1 MSYEPYSKNTIIQE
15 SLTDLQQGIDTYE
28 ETNSSLQNNKIYLY
42 SQDVKNK
49 KPNVQD
55 VSINDEKQ
63 LVINEYLVFTLGI
76 LAASSVF
83 VFHIFNK
90 LIYS

>member
-42 SQDVKNK
+42 SQDVRNK

-90 LIYS
+90 

>member
-28 ETNSSLQNNKIYLY
+28 ETNSSLQNNIIYLY

-49 KPNVQD
+49 KPIVQD

-90 LIYS
+90 

>member
-1 MSYEPYSKNTIIQE
+1 MSFQPYSKNTIIQE
-15 SLTDLQQGIDTYE
+15 PLTDLQKEINEYE
-28 ETNSSLQNNKIYLY
+28 ETNSSLQNNTIYLY

-49 KPNVQD
+49 KPNVQN

-83 VFHIFNK
+83 VFQIFNK
-90 LIYS
+90 

>member
-1 MSYEPYSKNTIIQE
+1 MSYQPYSKNTIIQE
-15 SLTDLQQGIDTYE
+15 SLTDLQKGIDTYE

-42 SQDVKNK
+42 SQDVRNK

-83 VFHIFNK
+83 VLHIFNK
-90 LIYS
+90 

>member
-15 SLTDLQQGIDTYE
+15 PLTDLQQGIDTYE

-42 SQDVKNK
+42 SQDVRNK

-83 VFHIFNK
+83 VLHIFNK
-90 LIYS
+90 

>member
-15 SLTDLQQGIDTYE
+15 PLTDLQQGIDTYE
-28 ETNSSLQNNKIYLY
+28 ATNSSLQNNKIYLY
-42 SQDVKNK
+42 SQDVRNK

-55 VSINDEKQ
+55 VSINDEKE

-83 VFHIFNK
+83 VLHIFNK
-90 LIYS
+90 

>member
-28 ETNSSLQNNKIYLY
+28 ETNSFLQNNKIYLY

-90 LIYS
+90 

>member
-49 KPNVQD
+49 KPNVQN

-90 LIYS
+90 

>member
-1 MSYEPYSKNTIIQE
+1 MSYQPYSKNTIIQE

-90 LIYS
+90 

>member
-90 LIYS
+90 

>member
-42 SQDVKNK
+42 SQDVRNK
-49 KPNVQD
+49 KPNVQN

-90 LIYS
+90 

>member
-1 MSYEPYSKNTIIQE
+1 MSYQPYSKNTIIQE

-42 SQDVKNK
+42 SQDVRNK

-83 VFHIFNK
+83 VLHIFNK
-90 LIYS
+90 